1 MCNVERRIIMKAL
14 RYLLIVMGLMSV
26 LSISA
31 QALAQQP
38 EVYMQSTSG
47 MVYSGSQL
55 PSAAAQGTY
64 VTGTTIGTY
73 NPANVNG
80 PHRAKKEDNPGGG
93 FNPGGGEPGPGDNT
107 EPWEDP
113 IGDAG
118 WPLALLALAY
128 VCVRAF
134 LKRKRA

>member
-1 MCNVERRIIMKAL
+1 MKAL

-38 EVYMQSTSG
+38 QAQMHTTSIMAG
-47 MVYSGSQL
+47 SGSTL

-73 NPANVNG
+73 TPANATNG
-80 PHRAKKEDNPGGG
+80 PARAKMVGEDEGWEEGDPDPDNPG
-93 FNPGGGEPGPGDNT
+93 NPFPL
-107 EPWEDP
+107 
-113 IGDAG
+113 GDAAL
-118 WPLALLALAY
+118 PLFLLA
-128 VCVRAF
+128 CVYM
-134 LKRKRA
+134 RKRSV

>member
-1 MCNVERRIIMKAL
+1 MKAL

-38 EVYMQSTSG
+38 QAQMHTTSIMAG
-47 MVYSGSQL
+47 SGSTL

-73 NPANVNG
+73 TPANATNG
-80 PHRAKKEDNPGGG
+80 PARAKMVGEDEGWEEGDPDPDNPG
-93 FNPGGGEPGPGDNT
+93 NPFPL
-107 EPWEDP
+107 
-113 IGDAG
+113 GDAG
-118 WPLALLALAY
+118 WPLLMLAAAYALLRLNM
-128 VCVRAF
+128 
-134 LKRKRA
+134 RKRSV

>member
-1 MCNVERRIIMKAL
+1 MKAL

-38 EVYMQSTSG
+38 QAQMHTTSIMAG
-47 MVYSGSQL
+47 SGSTL

-73 NPANVNG
+73 TPANATNG
-80 PHRAKKEDNPGGG
+80 PARAKMVGEDEGWEEGDPDPDNPG
-93 FNPGGGEPGPGDNT
+93 NPFPL
-107 EPWEDP
+107 
-113 IGDAG
+113 GDAG
-118 WPLALLALAY
+118 WPLLMLAAAYALLRVY
-128 VCVRAF
+128 M
-134 LKRKRA
+134 RKRSV

>member
-38 EVYMQSTSG
+38 QAQMHTTSIMAG
-47 MVYSGSQL
+47 SGSTL

-73 NPANVNG
+73 TPANATNG
-80 PHRAKKEDNPGGG
+80 PARAKKVGEDEGWADDPDPENPG
-93 FNPGGGEPGPGDNT
+93 NPFPL
-107 EPWEDP
+107 
-113 IGDAG
+113 GDAAL
-118 WPLALLALAY
+118 PLALLALAY

-134 LKRKRA
+134 LRRKRA

>member
-1 MCNVERRIIMKAL
+1 MKAL

-38 EVYMQSTSG
+38 QAQMHTTSIMAG
-47 MVYSGSQL
+47 SGSTL

-73 NPANVNG
+73 TPANATNG
-80 PHRAKKEDNPGGG
+80 PARAKKVGEDEGWADDPDPDVPANP
-93 FNPGGGEPGPGDNT
+93 FPL
-107 EPWEDP
+107 
-113 IGDAG
+113 GDAAL
-118 WPLALLALAY
+118 PLILLA
-128 VCVRAF
+128 CVYMCARAF
-134 LKRKRA
+134 LRRKRA